1 MNYQAFQSLLN
12 NSPQMLAGVQ
22 RLRRGQPKEGYSAP
36 YADPLTDPGSRY
48 WDTMPRPGAIE
59 DDEPPNPF
67 GGGGGPYVPGA
78 MIPGLSLPPT
88 QTASLWQSPLQ
99 RPDRFVPGGIRS
111 QDYYRRPV
119 PGMSA
124 TDWNEYDKDFPNPF
138 GGGSAPYMPGA
149 MIPGAPGNLMGM
161 QRYA

>member
-48 WDTMPRPGAIE
+48 WDTMPRPGAFQ

-78 MIPGLSLPPT
+78 MLPGQGAVAGVLGLPPGMRAPVDGT
-88 QTASLWQSPLQ
+88 YGSPSSDIEARKREAQRRLQ
-99 RPDRFVPGGIRS
+99 LDLMEP
-111 QDYYRRPV
+111 
-119 PGMSA
+119 
-124 TDWNEYDKDFPNPF
+124 PNPF